1 MKMEKK
7 VTRKCDL
14 CGSWGTISR
23 SSKGRSLSHVL
34 LFATPWTAAH
44 QASLSFTV
52 SWSLLKL
59 LPIES
64 MMPSTIA
71 SSVTPFS
78 SCPQSLPASGSFPTS
93 WLFTLDDQNIGAL
106 ASVLSM
112 NIESWFPLGFTG
124 LIFLSVHGTL
134 KSLLQ
139 HNLKAS
145 VLWRLAFF
153 MVQLSYLYMTTG
165 KTVTLTIPLLAVM
178 SLLSNMLSRFVWRRK
193 WQSTPV
199 FMPREFHG
207 QRSLAGYS
215 PQGCKKSDTT
225 EWIST
230 QVCHSF
236 TFKEQASF
244 NFMSAVTFTVIL
256 EPKKI
261 KSATVSIFSPSK

>member
-124 LIFLSVHGTL
+124 LIFLRVHGTL

-145 VLWRLAFF
+145 VLWPLAFF

-165 KTVTLTIPLLAVM
+165 KTVTLTIPLLAKWCHCFLICCLGLFEEGNGNPPRYSCLENSMDRGAWQATVHRVAK
-178 SLLSNMLSRFVWRRK
+178 SQTRLSEYPHRFVIALLSRSKHLSVSCLQSLSQWFWSPRK
-193 WQSTPV
+193 
-199 FMPREFHG
+199 
-207 QRSLAGYS
+207 
-215 PQGCKKSDTT
+215 
-225 EWIST
+225 
-230 QVCHSF
+230 
-236 TFKEQASF
+236 
-244 NFMSAVTFTVIL
+244 
-256 EPKKI
+256 
-261 KSATVSIFSPSK
+261 